1 MLTWDGREDGEG
13 GIVKGTASFPKAFLI
28 GDAGGPT
35 SLRPS
40 GNAGVDSSSIPKY
53 FTLEIPSEY
62 QDIFLMMCSIAPGVK
77 DLALARRI
85 DIFCSFRLLLLS
97 LLLLDYLSIKNQ
109 ILH

>member
-1 MLTWDGREDGEG
+1 MFTWHGREDGEG
-13 GIVKGTASFPKAFLI
+13 GIIKGAASFPKAFLI

-40 GNAGVDSSSIPKY
+40 GNAGVDPCSSSKY

-62 QDIFLMMCSIAPGVK
+62 QEIFLMMCSIAPGVK
-77 DLALARRI
+77 DLAVARRI

-97 LLLLDYLSIKNQ
+97 LLLLI
-109 ILH
+109 